1 MVPGSAGDLMKNT
14 KKNTHTNIQ
23 IHKYTNTKIH
33 KYKKTKRKVG
43 VG

>member
-14 KKNTHTNIQ
+14 KKTHTQIYKYTNIQ
-23 IHKYTNTKIH
+23 IQKKH